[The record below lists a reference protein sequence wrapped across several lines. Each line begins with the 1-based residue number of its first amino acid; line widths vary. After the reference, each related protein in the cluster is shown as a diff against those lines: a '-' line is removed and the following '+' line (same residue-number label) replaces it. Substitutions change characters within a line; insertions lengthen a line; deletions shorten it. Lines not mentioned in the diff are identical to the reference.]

1 MFEVPAALLAWFYS
15 WTNSYIIAIS
25 LIAVVVMLIV
35 TPLTLK
41 STRGMLEMQRLAP
54 EIRKLQN
61 EYRGDRQRMNEE
73 MMRLYQD
80 HKVNPMASCLPLL
93 AQTPVFIIMFRIMIG
108 LTYRPEGGNEAVA
121 TTVLRAGGAQNPDVV
136 GFIPRY
142 ISTDSVMFQDLAR
155 QTEMKSLGLDL
166 SLSPLQALGTNFA
179 QGLLY
184 AAIVVVLAGLY
195 FFQQRMV
202 AARASI
208 SPSMSPT
215 QQKLMQ
221 YLPVFFAV
229 FQVFFLLGL
238 VIYYI
243 VQAVLRIL
251 QQGYITKRF
260 YGSDESLGRQAQRA
274 GEQAR
279 ELAKESGEDTGLF
292 AQAKRD
298 LLGGRDAPKDAA
310 KDVAKDAPAKKS
322 GGGNGSKQ
330 SPAKPSPKKQSAKKQ
345 TAKKQTTEPKGRPT
359 PSRRSVP
366 GRPGRPGR
374 PS

>member
-1 MFEVPAALLAWFYS
+1 
-15 WTNSYIIAIS
+15 
-25 LIAVVVMLIV
+25 
-35 TPLTLK
+35 
-41 STRGMLEMQRLAP
+41 
-54 EIRKLQN
+54 
-61 EYRGDRQRMNEE
+61 
-73 MMRLYQD
+73 
-80 HKVNPMASCLPLL
+80 MASCLPLL

-121 TTVLRAGGAQNPDVV
+121 TAVLRAGGAPNPTEV

-142 ISTDSVMFQDLAR
+142 ISTDSAMFQDLAR
-155 QTEMKSLGLDL
+155 ETEMMSLGLDL
-166 SLSPLQALGTNFA
+166 SLSPLQALGTNFV

-184 AAIVVVLAGLY
+184 AAIVVVLGGLY

-208 SPSMSPT
+208 SPTMSPT

-243 VQAVLRIL
+243 VQAILRIL

-279 ELAKESGEDTGLF
+279 ELAKEAGEDTGLF

-298 LLGGRDAPKDAA
+298 LLGGRDAPKDAPREPSKGASA
-310 KDVAKDAPAKKS
+310 KTSGAGKS
-322 GGGNGSKQ
+322 GGASNGKQSSAKQ
-330 SPAKPSPKKQSAKKQ
+330 SPKASSAKKQSAKKQ
-345 TAKKQTTEPKGRPT
+345 TTAPKGRPT

-366 GRPGRPGR
+366 GRPSGGPGR
-374 PS
+374 SS